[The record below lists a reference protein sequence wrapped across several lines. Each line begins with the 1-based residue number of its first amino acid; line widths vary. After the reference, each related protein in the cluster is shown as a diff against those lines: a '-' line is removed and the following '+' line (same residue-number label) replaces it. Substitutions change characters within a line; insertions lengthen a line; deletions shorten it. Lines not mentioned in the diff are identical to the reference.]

1 MHLSERITA
10 EPSPAV
16 SEMYPDRWNRKSE
29 HDCHPGG
36 HAHPRADPG
45 HHGPVVVALVCPHLD
60 VQAHEK
66 GIAHAQRVRHAHE
79 LRALDAP
86 VATLAYR
93 GGERLDEVRPKWE
106 VIGTHAARRT
116 FVVNALRLGVPP
128 TVVMQW
134 TGHSGYDAMRPY
146 IAVADRTRAHAMTR
160 FDELGEDEMCN

>member
-1 MHLSERITA
+1 MHLSDRITA
-10 EPSPAV
+10 EPSPAA
-16 SEMYPDRWNRKSE
+16 SEMYPNRWNRKSE

-36 HAHPRADPG
+36 HAHPRTDPG

-66 GIAHAQRVRHAHE
+66 GIAHAQRVRHAH
-79 LRALDAP
+79 
-86 VATLAYR
+86 
-93 GGERLDEVRPKWE
+93 ERLDEVRPKWE

-146 IAVADRTRAHAMTR
+146 IAVADHRTRAYAMTR
-160 FDELGEDEMCN
+160 FDELGEDEMCNE